1 MACKQMNE
9 IRTLTFYNKGYHER
23 VGYNRDG
30 FGGDVSIFEALSPT
44 FFFLSSVFD
53 VHNHCIAFS
62 FYYTGL
68 VVYQCGLLNVSVLKQ
83 EVISTHTHYL
93 TQLVVGLYQWSL
105 YTPPTPN
112 CKASNF
118 VYHPEWSSFAD
129 SLILRSGSQFNFE
142 IRLSV

>member
-1 MACKQMNE
+1 MDSPAYLHVYFCCCFFTPSFVSINPEEDLSVKYFSSSKHVSQKSAQMACKQMNE

-30 FGGDVSIFEALSPT
+30 FGGDVLIFEALSPT

-53 VHNHCIAFS
+53 VHNHCISFS

-83 EVISTHTHYL
+83 EVISRSRMHIL
-93 TQLVVGLYQWSL
+93 T
-105 YTPPTPN
+105 
-112 CKASNF
+112 
-118 VYHPEWSSFAD
+118 
-129 SLILRSGSQFNFE
+129 I
-142 IRLSV
+142 